1 MRLSS
6 LQVYQQSLNGIN
18 KTSTEIAQTQNQLS
32 TGQRVNIGS
41 DDPVATAKI
50 LAVETEL
57 STINRYQK
65 NIDAVDSRL
74 QRTENALSNIET
86 ILDRINQLVIQA
98 DGAGMTNI
106 ERNNIAIEISE
117 RLLELASLT
126 NSQDENGDY
135 IYSGFQ
141 NSQPAFIFE
150 EGQYRYQGDEGV
162 RHERISQ
169 ESTIIGSDNGR
180 FLFDRFT
187 ILFN

>member
-18 KTSTEIAQTQNQLS
+18 KTTTEIAQTQNQLT

-74 QRTENALSNIET
+74 QRSENNLSHIET
-86 ILDRINQLVIQA
+86 ILDL
-98 DGAGMTNI
+98 
-106 ERNNIAIEISE
+106 
-117 RLLELASLT
+117 SL
-126 NSQDENGDY
+126 
-135 IYSGFQ
+135 IH
-141 NSQPAFIFE
+141 I
-150 EGQYRYQGDEGV
+150 
-162 RHERISQ
+162 
-169 ESTIIGSDNGR
+169 
-180 FLFDRFT
+180 
-187 ILFN
+187 

>member
-18 KTSTEIAQTQNQLS
+18 RASTEIAQTQNQLS

-41 DDPVATAKI
+41 DDPAATARI

-57 STINRYQK
+57 VNINRYQK

-74 QRTENALSNIET
+74 QRTEGALNSIET
-86 ILDRINQLVIQA
+86 ILDRLNQLVIQA

-106 ERNNIAIEISE
+106 ERGNIATEISE

-126 NSQDENGDY
+126 NTQDENGDY
-135 IYSGFQ
+135 IFSGFI
-141 NSQPAFIFE
+141 NSKPAF
-150 EGQYRYQGDEGV
+150 V
-162 RHERISQ
+162 
-169 ESTIIGSDNGR
+169 
-180 FLFDRFT
+180 L
-187 ILFN
+187 